1 MKQKVHESIYQKK
14 LENIDYLKGALKKFA
29 NGYTDEIEVKS
40 FITQIF
46 GAESTMTRKEF
57 ENLMCSSKMNWTFDS
72 ESIRNRFNEILV
84 PGVLDKIFIDEWD

>member
-29 NGYTDEIEVKS
+29 NGYTDEIEFKS

-46 GAESTMTRKEF
+46 GVESTMTR
-57 ENLMCSSKMNWTFDS
+57 
-72 ESIRNRFNEILV
+72 
-84 PGVLDKIFIDEWD
+84 